1 MRTSHDYSVC
11 LVWRKKKDKRMYK
24 KIRLGLTATFANEY
38 QDTWGSGITQNIYFL
53 YRLFEKAEQIGEVVI
68 VDLTL
73 NDAQEKFVSFA
84 GHTCRAI
91 DQHQAMETLDV
102 VIEIGT
108 TLWPNIAEAVQAR
121 GGKVVSMRCGN
132 AYVDEVMSIF
142 NNQPSIVPNSG
153 IRYDEIWVLP
163 HYGQNSAPML
173 RTQYR
178 CPVRVVPYVWDSIFI
193 DRVVQSNPTAYPF
206 GWQKGKDARNLAICE
221 PNLNPSKT
229 FHIPLLAC
237 EEVYRAQPEKL
248 GHVYNL
254 NSYKLNSSP
263 SFLQFVHRLDIT
275 RLGIVSYESRIDI
288 VTLLTQHADIVVS
301 HQWNNALNNL
311 YFDVLHGGYPLV
323 HNSEFF
329 RDYGYYYEGFDC
341 QAAAQQILRAIQT
354 HDEQLDEYRAKTDA
368 FLARYA
374 MFDPANI
381 SAYEE
386 LVCQLFHANETTEGL
401 S

>member
-1 MRTSHDYSVC
+1 MN
-11 LVWRKKKDKRMYK
+11 K

-73 NDAQEKFVSFA
+73 NDAQEKFVTFA

-108 TLWPNIAEAVQAR
+108 ILWPNIAEAVQAR

-132 AYVDEVMSIF
+132 AYMDEIMSIF
-142 NNQPSIVPNSG
+142 NDQPSIVPNSG
-153 IRYDEIWVLP
+153 IHYDEIWVLP
-163 HYGQNSAPML
+163 HHAPGSAPML

-178 CPVRVVPYVWDSIFI
+178 CPVRVVPYVWDPIFI
-193 DRVVQSNPTAYPF
+193 DRVVEANPTAYPF
-206 GWQKGKDARNLAICE
+206 GWQKGKASRNLAICE
-221 PNLNPSKT
+221 PNLNPLKT

-329 RDYGYYYEGFDC
+329 CDYGYYYDGFDC
-341 QAAAQQILRAIQT
+341 QTAAQQILRAIHT
-354 HDEQLDEYRAKTDA
+354 HDEQLDEYRAKTNA

-374 MFDPANI
+374 MFHPANI
-381 SAYEE
+381 SAYEQ
-386 LVCQLFHANETTEGL
+386 LVCQLFDANETTEVL
-401 S
+401 L